1 MEGGFARMTVDA
13 KVFLDKIQSLLDHL
27 YESQKDVIEETAQL
41 MARCIEN
48 DGVVHVFGSGH
59 SVGLAIDISLRE
71 GSLVPV
77 HIIENADAVILGEFT
92 LEEFTDKV
100 NKFERRQGVAQYFYN
115 LYDIRENDIFFV
127 ISNSG
132 INGVGIDFA
141 MLAKE
146 NGHKVIVIT
155 SMEHTLAEA
164 SRHPSGKKL
173 YMLGDVVI
181 DNCGP
186 HGDALLPTNGI
197 EKVCSV
203 SSICNN
209 AVAQMAAVRTVEIL
223 KEHGYNP
230 PVLTGDEA
238 HDREL
243 KEHYKGRI

>member
-1 MEGGFARMTVDA
+1 MKIEA
-13 KVFLDKIQSLLDHL
+13 KVFRDEILTLLDRL
-27 YESQKDVIEETAQL
+27 YETQNEAMEQTAQA
-41 MARCIEN
+41 MAECIEKG
-48 DGVVHVFGSGH
+48 GVVHVFGSGH

-71 GSLVPV
+71 GSLVPM
-77 HIIENADAVILGEFT
+77 HIIQNEDAVILGTFT
-92 LEEFTDKV
+92 LDEFKDKV

-115 LYDIRENDIFFV
+115 LYDIHENDIFFV

-141 MLAKE
+141 MLARE

-155 SMEHTLAEA
+155 SMVHTLAEA

-173 YMLGDVVI
+173 YQLGNIVI

-186 HGDALLPTNGI
+186 HGDALLPTNGV

-209 AVAQMAAVRTVEIL
+209 AIAQMCAIRTVEIL
-223 KEHGYNP
+223 KEHGYP
-230 PVLTGDEA
+230 APVLNGDPE
-238 HDREL
+238 HDQAL
-243 KEHYKGRI
+243 KNQYKGRI

>member
-1 MEGGFARMTVDA
+1 
-13 KVFLDKIQSLLDHL
+13 
-27 YESQKDVIEETAQL
+27 
-41 MARCIEN
+41 
-48 DGVVHVFGSGH
+48 
-59 SVGLAIDISLRE
+59 
-71 GSLVPV
+71 
-77 HIIENADAVILGEFT
+77 
-92 LEEFTDKV
+92 
-100 NKFERRQGVAQYFYN
+100 
-115 LYDIRENDIFFV
+115 
-127 ISNSG
+127 
-132 INGVGIDFA
+132 

>member
-1 MEGGFARMTVDA
+1 MTVDA

-115 LYDIRENDIFFV
+115 LYDIRENELTRDEDGYYFD
-127 ISNSG
+127 
-132 INGVGIDFA
+132 IDFGTFTMYYYVA
-141 MLAKE
+141 ACRWS
-146 NGHKVIVIT
+146 NGNT
-155 SMEHTLAEA
+155 AEYA
-164 SRHPSGKKL
+164 F
-173 YMLGDVVI
+173 
-181 DNCGP
+181 
-186 HGDALLPTNGI
+186 AL
-197 EKVCSV
+197 ERS
-203 SSICNN
+203 
-209 AVAQMAAVRTVEIL
+209 AA
-223 KEHGYNP
+223 
-230 PVLTGDEA
+230 
-238 HDREL
+238 
-243 KEHYKGRI
+243 